1 MASSLSVP
9 LSIIFVSFLYILPF
23 VAADRAIELGG
34 GIGGGIAGLI
44 ILILD
49 IIAIVDV
56 LKSDRSIA
64 GKLLWVLVIVL
75 FPIGGLILWCLCGR
89 KTANIV

>member
-1 MASSLSVP
+1 MSALSAMFTLFF
-9 LSIIFVSFLYILPF
+9 LSCSCILPIL
-23 VAADRAIELGG
+23 AASIGPELGG

-56 LKSDRSIA
+56 LKSPRDILP
-64 GKLLWVLVIVL
+64 KLLWILLIL
-75 FPIGGLILWCLCGR
+75 FFPIGGLIIWCLCGR
-89 KTANIV
+89 KTTGIV

>member
-34 GIGGGIAGLI
+34 GIGGGIAGLVSQMDSENKER
-44 ILILD
+44 LIL
-49 IIAIVDV
+49 
-56 LKSDRSIA
+56 
-64 GKLLWVLVIVL
+64 
-75 FPIGGLILWCLCGR
+75 F
-89 KTANIV
+89 T